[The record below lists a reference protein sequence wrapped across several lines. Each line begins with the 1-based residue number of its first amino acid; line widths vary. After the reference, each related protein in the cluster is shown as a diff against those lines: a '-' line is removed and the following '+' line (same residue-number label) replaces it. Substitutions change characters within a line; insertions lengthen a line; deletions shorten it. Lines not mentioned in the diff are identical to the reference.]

1 MSQPDLR
8 LSQLSTTDNSDTN
21 EETRRNTIINTI
33 KIPKNSRDEEKE
45 SKI

>member
-33 KIPKNSRDEEKE
+33 KIPKNSEEKE